1 MCYDPNYQYA
11 DENEEEEEDME
22 LEEEEDDEG
31 GMYDGDDDK
40 SWKVR
45 KAAVKLVSAIV
56 NSRSDCITNL

>member
-1 MCYDPNYQYA
+1 MCYDPNYQYS
-11 DENEEEEEDME
+11 DENEEEDME
-22 LEEEEDDEG
+22 IEEEDEG

-45 KAAVKLVSAIV
+45 KAAVKLVSAII